1 MILFITILSMKE
13 EIRIYIEGDT
23 KQKGKY
29 NTISLR
35 EGFNHFFRELIEIAK
50 SKNIAFRL
58 IMCGSK
64 FETFKDF
71 LNAAKSYEESFVLF
85 LLDSDAPLE
94 ENETPKSFLQK
105 QNPNWHLEN
114 AEENQCH
121 LMVQIMESWFFADKD
136 KLAEFYGQNFN
147 RNALAKYKN
156 VEKIE
161 KDKIESGLANATKN
175 TQKGEYHKTRHGAK
189 LLELINPQKVR
200 ESSPH
205 CEKLFV
211 EIIKVLE

>member
-1 MILFITILSMKE
+1 MVK

-23 KQKGKY
+23 KQKGKF

-35 EGFNHFFRELIEIAK
+35 EGFNHFLLELIEKAK
-50 SKNIAFRL
+50 AKNITFRL

-64 FETFKDF
+64 YETFKDF
-71 LNAAKSYEESFVLF
+71 LNAAKSYSESFVIF
-85 LLDSDAPLE
+85 LLDSDAPLQ

-105 QNPNWHLEN
+105 QNPLWHLQN

-121 LMVQIMESWFFADKD
+121 LMAEVMESWFFADKD

-147 RNALAKYKN
+147 LNALAKNAN
-156 VEKIE
+156 VEKIA
-161 KDKIESGLANATKN
+161 KADVESDLANATRN

-189 LLELINPQKVR
+189 ILELINPQKVR
-200 ESSPH
+200 AAAPH

-211 EIIKVLE
+211 SVLEIIAKN